1 MVSVRLL
8 ALQFGLAYF
17 GQICLG
23 VGKLCLCQARLLRGH
38 VAPLF
43 HNRPL
48 HLPGIGSRPGTHLL
62 RHVHALLDG
71 FQLGHQLRHMLARS
85 LRFKATLLLWRILHH
100 SLNFVIALQWTLVEY
115 ADEKNVRNT
124 RLFEIVQYLLEATA
138 SRGADLPRFFCA
150 VMGVYFFTDFLDTLG
165 ISWGLVDQCFFLD
178 TLVWL
183 SNVSLLRTTCRPLE
197 ATLST
202 QWWWCSRR
210 CWACTS
216 PPPPFCIPP
225 RRPAGGSLSLLR
237 LDTTLKPGGHLD
249 VAFLLLGPTLW
260 LVLGSEKKGLILF
273 FSDVLNLRC
282 LIPADLLA
290 PTVAVFHKRLAANS
304 RLKLRAS
311 YVAILP
317 NLVWSH
323 RFVESDLLVFD
334 EAVLP
339 EVFLT
344 FLLLLGLVLGDK
356 CLMTP

>member
-38 VAPLF
+38 IAPLF

-115 ADEKNVRNT
+115 ADENNVWNT
-124 RLFEIVQYLLEATA
+124 RLFEIVKYLLEATA

-225 RRPAGGSLSLLR
+225 RRPAVGSLSLR
-237 LDTTLKPGGHLD
+237 LDNTLGPAGHLD
-249 VAFLLLGPTLW
+249 VVFLLLGPTLR
-260 LVLGSEKKGLILF
+260 LVLGSE
-273 FSDVLNLRC
+273 SE
-282 LIPADLLA
+282 
-290 PTVAVFHKRLAANS
+290 KR
-304 RLKLRAS
+304 
-311 YVAILP
+311 V
-317 NLVWSH
+317 
-323 RFVESDLLVFD
+323 
-334 EAVLP
+334 
-339 EVFLT
+339 
-344 FLLLLGLVLGDK
+344 
-356 CLMTP
+356 